1 MKPRAVK
8 SMNLAELE
16 KLPTP
21 RLLSYLKKLQ
31 QCEESLEL
39 SDWSKDEASK
49 ADGIVFKSSSEW
61 ISQHEQVTSVLNTRP
76 HVERS

>member
-8 SMNLAELE
+8 PIDLAELE

-21 RLLSYLKKLQ
+21 RILSYLKKLQ

-39 SDWSKDEASK
+39 SDWSKQDVLK
-49 ADGIVFKSSSEW
+49 VKGIVFKSSREW
-61 ISQHEQVTSVLNTRP
+61 AVQHEFVKSVLATRS
-76 HVERS
+76 HVENR